1 MFDRYQFDED
11 RAGFYYVEDP
21 DCRKAK
27 ELDHT
32 KKHVGFYNGE
42 GAIPYH
48 LTFGKDEI
56 PYDRMIYEVTASIA
70 RGTPK
75 WGQRAK
81 VATE

>member
-21 DCRKAK
+21 ECLKGL
-27 ELDHT
+27 ELDH
-32 KKHVGFYNGE
+32 KKPHIGFFNGE
-42 GAIPYH
+42 AAIPYY
-48 LTFGKDEI
+48 LVVGDDEI
-56 PYDRMIYEVTASIA
+56 PYERMIYETNASIA